1 MQIVIDI
8 SDKKYKSIC
17 DHFMFMHENEVMFA
31 VKEGIPLPKFL
42 DKITAEIVEKY
53 SDCDICMLD
62 EDDDYGEY
70 DISEYRAVGDITDI
84 IDIIDKYKE
93 SEVPDA
99 DCD

>member
-1 MQIVIDI
+1 MKIVIDI
-8 SDKKYKSIC
+8 HEKKYKSIR
-17 DHFMFMHENEVMFA
+17 DHFMFMHQNEVMFS
-31 VKEGIPLPKFL
+31 VKEGIPLPEFL

-93 SEVPDA
+93 SEDKE
-99 DCD
+99 